1 MLQVKIQKHL
11 PDFSLEMDFSLTN
24 RILVLFGPS
33 GSGKTTLLRCI
44 AGLTTPDSG
53 KICLD
58 GITYYDSERGLFLPP
73 RQRRVA
79 YMFQEYALFPH
90 MNVRQ
95 NIRYGLSKPDSTT
108 EDLYA
113 SLLDSLKISHLI
125 ERDVRQLSGG
135 EQQRVALA
143 RALVT
148 QPKVL
153 LLDEPLSSLDWDTR
167 QELQQELRTLQE
179 LWRIPFVLVTHHR
192 DEAES
197 VGDDIIFLAQGKPRT
212 PPLDCSSPEARL
224 LLGAEDEELTGV
236 SY

>member
-11 PDFSLEMDFSLTN
+11 PDFSLEMDFSLAD

-44 AGLTTPDSG
+44 AGLTTPDG
-53 KICLD
+53 GTITLD
-58 GITYYDSERGLFLPP
+58 GVTYYDAKRGLSLPP
-73 RQRRVA
+73 RQRKIA
-79 YMFQEYALFPH
+79 YMFQDYALFPH

-95 NIRYGLSKPDSTT
+95 NIRYGLVKPNSAS
-108 EDLYA
+108 EALYE
-113 SLLDSLKISHLI
+113 SLLESLKIGHLVK
-125 ERDVRQLSGG
+125 RGVGQLSGG

-148 QPKVL
+148 QPKAL
-153 LLDEPLSSLDWDTR
+153 LLDEPLSSLDWETR

-179 LWRIPFVLVTHHR
+179 LWRIPFVLVTHQR
-192 DEAES
+192 EEAES
-197 VGDDIIFLAQGKPRT
+197 VGDDIIFLDQGKPRT
-212 PPLDCSSPEARL
+212 PPLDCGSAEARL
-224 LLGAEDEELTGV
+224 LLGSAEDTLTGV